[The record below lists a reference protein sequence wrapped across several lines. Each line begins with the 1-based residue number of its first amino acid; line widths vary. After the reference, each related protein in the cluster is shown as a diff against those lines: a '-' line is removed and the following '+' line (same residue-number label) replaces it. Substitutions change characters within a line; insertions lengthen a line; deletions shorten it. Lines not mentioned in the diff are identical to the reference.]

1 MQSRIYSGW
10 VEHRRFAPRRHRFRY
25 RLFMLYA
32 DLDELPRLF
41 EGSWLFSRRRVA
53 PAEFRRSDYLEPH
66 DRPLADAV
74 RDLIAERTGRR
85 PSGPIRLLTHLRYF
99 GYCMNPV
106 SFYYCFD
113 AASRALEY
121 IVADITNTPWGE
133 RHQYLLSAAQ
143 KTALEFQFD
152 KTFHVSPFMPMTLR
166 YQWRFNV
173 PGRDLLVHMQNLN
186 GDARVFESTLKLRA
200 APATS
205 ERLAL
210 MLLEFPLM
218 TLQVIGGIYWQA
230 LKLWFKR
237 TPRFGHP

>member
-1 MQSRIYSGW
+1 
-10 VEHRRFAPRRHRFRY
+10 
-25 RLFMLYA
+25 
-32 DLDELPRLF
+32 
-41 EGSWLFSRRRVA
+41 
-53 PAEFRRSDYLEPH
+53 
-66 DRPLADAV
+66 
-74 RDLIAERTGRR
+74 
-85 PSGPIRLLTHLRYF
+85 
-99 GYCMNPV
+99 
-106 SFYYCFD
+106 
-113 AASRALEY
+113 
-121 IVADITNTPWGE
+121 
-133 RHQYLLSAAQ
+133 
-143 KTALEFQFD
+143 
-152 KTFHVSPFMPMTLR
+152 MTLR

-173 PGRDLLVHMQNLN
+173 PDRDLLVHMQNLN